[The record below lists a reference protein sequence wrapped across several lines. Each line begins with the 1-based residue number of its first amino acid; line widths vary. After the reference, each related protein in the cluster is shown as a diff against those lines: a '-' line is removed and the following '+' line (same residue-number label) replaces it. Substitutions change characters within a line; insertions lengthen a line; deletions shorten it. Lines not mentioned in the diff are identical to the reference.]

1 LSIIEGIEIYIWWYR
16 VKYEKLFSKTS
27 GYLKPSEIRRL
38 LKWATQKDIIS
49 FGGGIPDPKNIPK
62 EELAE
67 ITRRIILE
75 YGEEALIYGPT
86 RGNNVLLEEVMK
98 FMNKNGVKV
107 KGVEEL
113 VILTGSQQGLDL
125 WARILLNPGDI
136 VFVEAPTYLAALNA
150 FAPYQPKIIGIPLD
164 ENGMRTDVL
173 EEKIKENIRRKR
185 RIKFIYTIPTCQNPS
200 GYSMSLDRRK
210 HLMEIAS
217 KYDLL
222 ILEDDPYSY
231 FLYEK
236 VETTSLKSMDDEDR
250 VVFMSTFSKMIAPGL
265 RVGWMAGNEKIIEKI
280 ILAKEVAD
288 LCTSPLSQY
297 IAAEA
302 LKTGLM
308 EKHLPRIREIYRE
321 KRDVMMNSLETY
333 MPKGSKWVK
342 PVGGMFIF
350 AWAPEGVDTELIAQ
364 KAIEKYKVAYVPGR
378 PFYPDGSV
386 RNAMR
391 LNFTYPSKEQI
402 VEGVKRLSQAI
413 KEEIK

>member
-1 LSIIEGIEIYIWWYR
+1 MN
-16 VKYEKLFSKTS
+16 YEKLWSKTTR
-27 GYLKPSEIRRL
+27 LMKPSEIRRL

-62 EELAE
+62 EEIAE
-67 ITRRIILE
+67 LTRRIILD

-86 RGNNVLLEEVMK
+86 RGNNILLEEIIK
-98 FMNKNGVKV
+98 FMDKNGIKV
-107 KGVEEL
+107 SGTEQL

-125 WARILLNPGDI
+125 WSRVFLNQNDI
-136 VFVEAPTYLAALNA
+136 VFVEAPTYLAALNS
-150 FAPYQPKIIGIPLD
+150 FNIFQPKIIGIPLD
-164 ENGMRTDVL
+164 ENGMKTEIL
-173 EEKIKENIRRKR
+173 EEKIRENIRRKMKM
-185 RIKFIYTIPTCQNPS
+185 KFIYTIPTCQNPS
-200 GYSMSLDRRK
+200 GYSMSLERRK
-210 HLMEIAS
+210 HLIEIAS
-217 KYDLL
+217 QYDLI

-236 VETTSLKSMDDEDR
+236 VETTPLKTMDKEDR

-265 RVGWMAGNEKIIEKI
+265 RVGWMAGNDKVIEKI
-280 ILAKEVAD
+280 VLAKETAD

-297 IAAEA
+297 IAAEV

-321 KRDVMMNSLETY
+321 KRDTMMNALETY

-350 AWAPEGVDTELIAQ
+350 AWAPEGVDTELIAP

-378 PFYPDGSV
+378 PFYADGNV

-391 LNFTYPSKEQI
+391 LNFTYPTKEQI
-402 VEGVKRLSQAI
+402 AEGIRRIAQVI
-413 KEEIK
+413 KEEAR

>member
-1 LSIIEGIEIYIWWYR
+1 MN
-16 VKYEKLFSKTS
+16 YEKLFSKTS
-27 GYLKPSEIRRL
+27 KMMKPSEIRRL

-67 ITRRIILE
+67 LTKRIILE

-86 RGNNVLLEEVMK
+86 RGNSILIKELLK
-98 FMNKNGVKV
+98 FMES
-107 KGVEEL
+107 KGIKLKGEEQL

-125 WARILLNPGDI
+125 WARILINPGDI
-136 VFVEAPTYLAALNA
+136 IFVESPTYLAALNA
-150 FAPYQPKIIGIPLD
+150 FIPLQPRIIGIPLD
-164 ENGMRTDVL
+164 DEGMKTEVL
-173 EEKIKENIRRKR
+173 EEKIRENIRRKMK
-185 RIKFIYTIPTCQNPS
+185 IKFIYTIPTCQNPS
-200 GYSMSLDRRK
+200 GYSMSLNRRK
-210 HLMEIAS
+210 HLLEIAS

-236 VETTSLKSMDDEDR
+236 VEATPLKAMDKEDR
-250 VVFMSTFSKMIAPGL
+250 VILMSTFSKMIAPGL

-280 ILAKEVAD
+280 VLAKEVAD

-297 IAAEA
+297 IAAEV
-302 LKTGLM
+302 LRTGLM
-308 EKHLPRIREIYRE
+308 EKHLPRIKEIYRE
-321 KRDVMMNSLETY
+321 KRDVMMNALEMY
-333 MPKGSKWVK
+333 MPKGSRWVK

-350 AWAPEGVDTELIAQ
+350 VWAPEGVDTEVIAQ
-364 KAIEKYKVAYVPGR
+364 KAIEKYRVAYVPGR

-391 LNFTYPSKEQI
+391 LNFTYPTKEQI
-402 VEGVKRLSQAI
+402 IEGISRLSQAI
-413 KEEIK
+413 KEE

>member
-1 LSIIEGIEIYIWWYR
+1 LKSTIWWYR

-150 FAPYQPKIIGIPLD
+150 FAPYQPNIIGIPLD

-185 RIKFIYTIPTCQNPS
+185 KIKFIYTIPTCQNPS

-236 VETTSLKSMDDEDR
+236 VETTSLKSMDNEDR

-321 KRDVMMNSLETY
+321 KRDIMMNSLETY